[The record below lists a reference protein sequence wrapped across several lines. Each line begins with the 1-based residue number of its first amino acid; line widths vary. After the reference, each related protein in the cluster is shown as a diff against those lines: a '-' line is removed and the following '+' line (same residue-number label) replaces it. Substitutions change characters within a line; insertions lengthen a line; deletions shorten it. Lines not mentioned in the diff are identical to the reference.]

1 MYTIVC
7 RGRCIFMISKQNGQ
21 LGEVAF
27 SEHDQGIGK
36 RGRGSHGAKTFRRGR
51 VLAFYQQLVIKRDTL
66 KKQLACPEYQTIQ
79 QVIAGELKATEDII
93 NDFKAAFE
101 LQEVSNE
108 ISDLNKHDKSN
119 Q

>member
-7 RGRCIFMISKQNGQ
+7 KGWCIFMISKQNGQ

-51 VLAFYQQLVIKRDTL
+51 ALAFYQQLVIKRDTL
-66 KKQLACPEYQTIQ
+66 RKQLACSEYQTIQ
-79 QVIAGELKATEDII
+79 QVIAGELKATEAII

-101 LQEVSNE
+101 LEEVSVE
-108 ISDLNKHDKSN
+108 ISDLNQNNQSN